1 MEEVT
6 KANRLIEG
14 IIDSVVGYVPMMIM
28 AFVTGATG
36 IGALMYVGYL
46 ITLGYYLFKDA
57 LLGGQSIGK
66 KAMKYAAVRED
77 GSSLDGD
84 FMASATRNVSL
95 LIPFVGLYEIF
106 LILTDKK
113 RLGDDWAKTKV
124 ANKS

>member
-1 MEEVT
+1 
-6 KANRLIEG
+6 
-14 IIDSVVGYVPMMIM
+14 MMIM

-36 IGALMYVGYL
+36 IGALMYVGCL

-106 LILTDKK
+106 LILTSLSTSSTLAQVCRAGLKPGV
-113 RLGDDWAKTKV
+113 LV
-124 ANKS
+124 SYNIL

>member
-6 KANRLIEG
+6 KANRLIAG
-14 IIDSVVGYVPMMIM
+14 VIDSVVGYVPAMVF
-28 AFVTGATG
+28 AFMTGATG
-36 IGALMYVGYL
+36 ITSLMYVGYL
-46 ITLGYYLFKDA
+46 AAIGYYLFKDA

-84 FMASATRNVSL
+84 FMASATRNVSI
-95 LIPFVGLYEIF
+95 LIPLVSLYELF
-106 LILTDKK
+106 LVITDKK

-124 ANKS
+124 VNKV